1 VCPSSGTRWH
11 LTRLSTAKIAAV
23 KRNRV
28 FPFQFFTLPLM
39 AAAGT
44 LAVPLTFSIQSDGA
58 FVIDKYGYTFVRT
71 R

>member
-1 VCPSSGTRWH
+1 
-11 LTRLSTAKIAAV
+11 
-23 KRNRV
+23 
-28 FPFQFFTLPLM
+28 M